1 MKESGFASSMIQ
13 SIPKLWHRLVQPSP
27 ELDEENRP
35 LSRVLN
41 GMLLILVIVGGI
53 GQTEFIVRRDQIN
66 PSDIIV
72 IAVLLLFGVA
82 YGLNRTGYFMPAI
95 TLVLGAFIAG
105 TFAIL
110 VLNYV
115 SIQSASLLFY
125 LIIPLLMGEFF
136 LSLRGYIVT
145 SGLILT
151 GILGLVFIGLEV
163 VDLFSFFLIFSTLIG
178 LGSFHRRRIQR
189 ERQASLREK
198 EERYRS
204 VISAMV
210 EGIIVQSADGT
221 IQTSNS
227 SAEHILG
234 LTADQFQ
241 GLTPLDPLWRVTHED
256 GSVFHGDDYPCAVTL
271 RTGQPQKGVIMGIH
285 KPDGSLTWI
294 SVNTQPLF
302 QINEPL
308 PSAVVATFTDITRE
322 HNLLADEKRHTR
334 QLKLLNEIIN
344 AALETSDFEQ
354 MLQTFADRLGDLLEA
369 DGAYITIWDDA
380 NRRIV
385 SAAHNGNIL

>member
-13 SIPKLWHRLVQPSP
+13 SIPKLWHRLVEPSP

-53 GQTEFIVRRDQIN
+53 GQTEYIIRQDQIN

-72 IAVLLLFGVA
+72 ITVLLLFGVA

-95 TLVLGAFIAG
+95 TLVLGAFIGG
-105 TFAIL
+105 TFATL

-115 SIQSASLLFY
+115 GIHNASLLFY

-136 LSLRGYIVT
+136 LSLRGYSVT
-145 SGLILT
+145 AGLILT

-198 EERYRS
+198 EER
-204 VISAMV
+204 
-210 EGIIVQSADGT
+210 
-221 IQTSNS
+221 
-227 SAEHILG
+227 
-234 LTADQFQ
+234 
-241 GLTPLDPLWRVTHED
+241 
-256 GSVFHGDDYPCAVTL
+256 
-271 RTGQPQKGVIMGIH
+271 
-285 KPDGSLTWI
+285 
-294 SVNTQPLF
+294 
-302 QINEPL
+302 
-308 PSAVVATFTDITRE
+308 
-322 HNLLADEKRHTR
+322 
-334 QLKLLNEIIN
+334 
-344 AALETSDFEQ
+344 
-354 MLQTFADRLGDLLEA
+354 
-369 DGAYITIWDDA
+369 
-380 NRRIV
+380 
-385 SAAHNGNIL
+385 